1 MDNLV
6 GNVAIKAKRFF
17 ALSIMIM
24 ILSGC
29 LWGKKNGLIFNEQ
42 QRIIM
47 EPAVLAEGIIAE
59 SPVIRVENYQTTA
72 TINISNVQPQAVKV
86 LYRLYW
92 YDEQG
97 LRIET
102 SAVLTQQIPENSMV
116 SVNAMSTSPSA
127 RNVRIYIF
135 LPPKAGE

>member
-1 MDNLV
+1 MDNPV
-6 GNVAIKAKRFF
+6 GHVAITAKRFF

-24 ILSGC
+24 VLSGC

-47 EPAVLAEGIIAE
+47 ESAVLAEGIIAE
-59 SPVIRVENYQTTA
+59 NPIISVENYQTAA
-72 TINISNVQPQAVKV
+72 TINISNIQPQAVTV

-102 SAVLTQQIPENSMV
+102 SAVLTQQIPGNSMV
-116 SVNAMSTSPSA
+116 TVNAVSLSPLA